1 MDFFLVTDVILL
13 CLLFPA
19 IFLNALVVYIL
30 FRQKKFS
37 SSLRLIV
44 FLSLSDFLHAITILP
59 YAIYIALHWAPDHI
73 DMDPYITL
81 MSSTPL
87 VMQLKV
93 NLTLTVFVAL
103 DRALALYF
111 PVRYRAFPQSNFAN
125 AGLLLGIVLGACDL
139 LVEFMVSPFRRVPN
153 CGAMGCFVSLRFRE
167 YWGTSNMV
175 LGALVISL
183 TVLVLARLQRLRM
196 DQTASGSRSGSN
208 KFAQANRTAIAFLL
222 CSLLFLTIPSVVVG
236 GAEIIGISLFNY
248 IGPFYALGLLC
259 ASCSNSVILLVLNK
273 EMRRFVRTFIRG
285 TNSRASH
292 LFSQRHN
299 CEAAV
304 SIVKPCSTSQVF
316 TVTR

>member
-1 MDFFLVTDVILL
+1 GSQTWKVSEEES
-13 CLLFPA
+13 LFS
-19 IFLNALVVYIL
+19 V
-30 FRQKKFS
+30 
-37 SSLRLIV
+37 
-44 FLSLSDFLHAITILP
+44 LP

-93 NLTLTVFVAL
+93 NLTLT
-103 DRALALYF
+103 ALYF

-175 LGALVISL
+175 SCLRSSAEQFVYFRGLCDKARPRDQGTVHSL
-183 TVLVLARLQRLRM
+183 
-196 DQTASGSRSGSN
+196 
-208 KFAQANRTAIAFLL
+208 FQANRTAIGFLL

-259 ASCSNSVILLVLNK
+259 ASGSSQHWNK
-273 EMRRFVRTFIRG
+273 LTDYF
-285 TNSRASH
+285 NPSR
-292 LFSQRHN
+292 
-299 CEAAV
+299 
-304 SIVKPCSTSQVF
+304 PG
-316 TVTR
+316 